1 MKKHTQEEL
10 MKLNKADLTALI
22 LEQQEALNSNP
33 DERVAKLE
41 ALLSAKNAE
50 FEKQSKELEDLGDVV
65 LQLNQKLTVAEKS
78 VKADEKVLKI
88 GDRNFKMKFPK
99 VNFENTTITFDV
111 LKNDPKLAEKCVEQE
126 VAFLIEVQS

>member
-1 MKKHTQEEL
+1 MQ
-10 MKLNKADLTALI
+10 LNKAQLTALI

-33 DERVAKLE
+33 DERATKLE
-41 ALLSAKNAE
+41 ALLSAKSAE
-50 FEKQSKELEDLGDVV
+50 LEKQSKELEDLSNTV
-65 LQLNQKLTVAEKS
+65 LELNQKLTVAEKS
-78 VKADEKVLKI
+78 VKADDKVLKI

-111 LKNDPKLAEKCVEQE
+111 LKNDPKLAEKCLEQE